1 MITMKITICK
11 QSTIARQ
18 LNHQP
23 DADSKPGKTM
33 MFVNNQISN
42 WTQEGLMT
50 RLLDME
56 AIADTSH
63 LRREVTVRSHLG

>member
-18 LNHQP
+18 LNRQP

-56 AIADTSH
+56 AIADMSH